1 MNFRI
6 DNLGRTALIS
16 YAILAT
22 VLAVVMGGCWYRVS
36 QQTPRVVTKTRVV
49 KQKERAAPSS
59 NSTAESAA
67 KAAQKGAESELSS
80 YKSSEQKLKNTAI
93 QYAKILQSYSPS
105 VTAKRAALK
114 KVATPEQVDQLV
126 PTTAAAGART
136 KATAYEIEWH
146 TITAMVQPGAGKDAL
161 VSVHMAYSYSYDTSH
176 TQYSSVL
183 LARFDRGLA
192 SHSQMFTGV
201 TDQAGNDQ

>member
-6 DNLGRTALIS
+6 DNLGRVALVS
-16 YAILAT
+16 YAIIVT
-22 VLAVVMGGCWYRVS
+22 VLAGVIGGCWYRVS

-49 KQKERAAPSS
+49 KQKERAAPSN
-59 NSTAESAA
+59 NSAAESAA
-67 KAAQKGAESELSS
+67 KAAQKSAEAELST
-80 YKSSEQKLKNTAI
+80 YKLSEQKLNNTAI
-93 QYAKILQSYSPS
+93 QYAKILQNYSPS

-114 KVATPEQVDQLV
+114 KVATPEQVNQLA
-126 PTTAAAGART
+126 PTTAAKGTQT
-136 KATAYEIEWH
+136 KAKAYEIEWN
-146 TITAMVQPGAGKDAL
+146 TITAMIQPGAGKDAL
-161 VSVHMAYSYSYDTSH
+161 VSVHMTYSYSYDSSH

-183 LARFDRGLA
+183 LARFDRGLV

>member
-49 KQKERAAPSS
+49 KQKERAAPSN
-59 NSTAESAA
+59 NSAAESAA
-67 KAAQKGAESELSS
+67 KAAQKSAEAELSS

-93 QYAKILQSYSPS
+93 QYAKILQNYSPS

-114 KVATPEQVDQLV
+114 KVATPEQVDQLA
-126 PTTAAAGART
+126 PTTATAGTQT
-136 KATAYEIEWH
+136 KATAYEIEWN
-146 TITAMVQPGAGKDAL
+146 TITAMIQPGAGKDAL
-161 VSVHMAYSYSYDTSH
+161 VSVHMTYSYSYDSSH

-183 LARFDRGLA
+183 LARFDRGLVR
-192 SHSQMFTGV
+192 HSQMFTAV

>member
-22 VLAVVMGGCWYRVS
+22 VLAVVVGGCWYRVS
-36 QQTPRVVTKTRVV
+36 QQTPRVVMKTRVV
-49 KQKERAAPSS
+49 KQKERAAPSN
-59 NSTAESAA
+59 NSAPESAA
-67 KAAQKGAESELSS
+67 KAAQKSAEAELSS

-93 QYAKILQSYSPS
+93 QYAKILQNYSPS

-114 KVATPEQVDQLV
+114 KVATPEQVNQLA
-126 PTTAAAGART
+126 PTAATADTQT
-136 KATAYEIEWH
+136 KATTYEIEWN
-146 TITAMVQPGAGKDAL
+146 TIAAMIQPEAGKDAL
-161 VSVHMAYSYSYDTSH
+161 VSVHMTYSYSYDSSH
-176 TQYSSVL
+176 TQYSSML
-183 LARFDRGLA
+183 LARFDRGLV
-192 SHSQMFTGV
+192 SHSQMFTAV

>member
-1 MNFRI
+1 VNFRI
-6 DNLGRTALIS
+6 DNLGRIALVS
-16 YAILAT
+16 YAVIMTIL
-22 VLAVVMGGCWYRVS
+22 VVVIGGCWYRVA

-59 NSTAESAA
+59 NSIAESAS
-67 KAAQKGAESELSS
+67 KAAQKSAEAELSS

-93 QYAKILQSYSPS
+93 QYAKILQNYSPS

-114 KVATPEQVDQLV
+114 KVATPEQVNQLA
-126 PTTAAAGART
+126 PTTATAGTQT
-136 KATAYEIEWH
+136 KATAYEIEWR
-146 TITAMVQPGAGKDAL
+146 TITAMIQPEAGKDAL
-161 VSVHMAYSYSYDTSH
+161 VSVHMTYSYSYDSSH

-183 LARFDRGLA
+183 LARFDRGLV
-192 SHSQMFTGV
+192 SHSQMFTAV